1 MTGLLAEFFNRYEA
15 LISLTVFLFAKK
27 IKYWQLLKMRSVAG
41 QYEVRRIKILP
52 YPSKHHPDASSND
65 SDDEDFVNG

>member
-1 MTGLLAEFFNRYEA
+1 MIAEFFNRDEA

-41 QYEVRRIKILP
+41 QYEVPTIKIVP
-52 YPSKHHPDASSND
+52 
-65 SDDEDFVNG
+65 